1 MGSILLFSILAIL
14 AMMLLLMI
22 LVVDQVRGVH
32 RAIVPEEFDL
42 EDEHQGAD
50 SRQANGNGAAPA
62 LAFSDADGS
71 EGAPL
76 PEENSDKPDTS
87 FGTVVSK
94 RLWDAMTGKPL
105 PDTDEKLVEELRPRY
120 HVLLAKH
127 CEELFNE
134 GVENGKAGKASV
146 PQNKHKVKGLRGSVI
161 SWIPQQHADTIYQA
175 GYDSVAAQSTEARQ
189 AIQKTLLGA
198 LKVITTR
205 TAMGNA
211 EALVERL
218 LPLNPSDAQ
227 ASDGQA
233 GDDVGAGQPSATVT
247 ATATPALAGPASAEA
262 KGSVPAPP
270 ALTLNSPEMTAAVAA
285 AAKAAMKQDGV
296 PG

>member
-50 SRQANGNGAAPA
+50 SRQAYGNGAAPA
-62 LAFSDADGS
+62 LAFSDTDGS

-87 FGTVVSK
+87 FGTLVSK

-175 GYDSVAAQSTEARQ
+175 GYDSVSAQSTEARQ

-198 LKVITTR
+198 LKVIATR

-233 GDDVGAGQPSATVT
+233 GGDVGAGQPTATVT
-247 ATATPALAGPASAEA
+247 AAATPALAGPASGEA